1 MPPMWCLQVLFENT
15 LALISN
21 FWVISEFKF
30 SVFEVF
36 RISVM
41 YDWDYAEA
49 EAISQNSACE

>member
-1 MPPMWCLQVLFENT
+1 MPPTWCLQVLFENT
-15 LALISN
+15 LPLISN

>member
-1 MPPMWCLQVLFENT
+1 MPPTWCQQVLFENT